1 MLRRREDLV
10 FEVNVLPLHSA
21 QLSASKASSEVQQT
35 PSASHGQAVLR
46 LARATVSSPVVSV
59 FPSAFRPA
67 LAGSGG
73 NPIAIE
79 PYNSSG
85 DALAYVLK
93 LAERD
98 DR

>member
-67 LAGSGG
+67 LAGSG
-73 NPIAIE
+73 AIE